1 MILWYVISMDQI
13 LYFNSNFQLP
23 NPVDF
28 VKAYLSLKGE
38 NQKISRQYGFGEN
51 SRKFI
56 CEYFNLKEEITEENI
71 DDFIHVFRKYIKS
84 GKIDFTKEQF
94 CFLSKLIHNSVLGVE
109 KEILPL
115 TIKLYLEQF
124 KDIIYCNIK
133 GNFLN
138 FYLKKWHKLDRENFD
153 LETFLEFFFL
163 DKDKKFVKLFRQIN
177 NFEGFLAI
185 LLLVFLLAL
194 TVFIANYFH
203 LE

>member
-1 MILWYVISMDQI
+1 MDQI
-13 LYFNSNFQLP
+13 LYFYSNFQLP
-23 NPVDF
+23 NPFDF
-28 VKAYLSLKGE
+28 VKAYLSLRGE
-38 NQKISRQYGFGEN
+38 NQKISRRHGLGEN

-71 DDFIHVFRKYIKS
+71 DDFIYVFRKYIKS
-84 GKIDFTKEQF
+84 SKIDYTKEQF
-94 CFLSKLIHNSVLGVE
+94 CFLSKLIHNSVSELE
-109 KEILPL
+109 KEILLL

-138 FYLKKWHKLDRENFD
+138 FYLKKWHKLDRETFD

-163 DKDKKFVKLFRQIN
+163 DKDKKFVKLSKQIN
-177 NFEGFLAI
+177 NFEEFLAI